1 MARALHQLKCDRTSC
16 DDAAHAPQRQKD
28 VAGLSPPDALMQC
41 SILSSP
47 LGDLIMWGEAGVLT
61 GLEFTDSSQAAG
73 VEARCDRDDGA
84 FADVAAQLR
93 AYFAG
98 ELRTFDVRLVL
109 HGTAFQQR
117 VWNALRDIPYGA
129 TTTYGTLAVGLGN
142 PKSMRAVGLANGRNP
157 ISIIIPCHRV
167 IGADGSL
174 VGYGGGM
181 QRKEWLLAH
190 ESGARRLP
198 W

>member
-1 MARALHQLKCDRTSC
+1 VRH
-16 DDAAHAPQRQKD
+16 
-28 VAGLSPPDALMQC
+28 
-41 SILSSP
+41 SIVSSP
-47 LGDLIMWGEAGVLT
+47 LGDLILWGEDGVLAGV
-61 GLEFTDSSQAAG
+61 EFTDSPPAARADSTWG
-73 VEARCDRDDGA
+73 RDDAA

-98 ELRTFDVRLVL
+98 ELRTFDVQLALR
-109 HGTAFQQR
+109 GTAFQER
-117 VWNALRDIPYGA
+117 VWNALREIPYGT
-129 TTTYGTLAVGLGN
+129 TTTYGKLAVELGN
-142 PKSMRAVGLANGRNP
+142 AKSMRAVGLANGHNP

-181 QRKEWLLAH
+181 HRKEWLLAH
-190 ESGARRLP
+190 ESGAMRLP